1 MARSAS
7 KNFKL
12 LLESGETVEY
22 AAGDQIADEHAS
34 HWYAEAH
41 SEEVKAKKAAE
52 GKKEPEAKKA
62 AEGEKQPEGDDKK
75 PE

>member
-1 MARSAS
+1 MARIAS

-41 SEEVKAKKAAE
+41 SEEVKAPKGKKAAE
-52 GKKEPEAKKA
+52 ADET
-62 AEGEKQPEGDDKK
+62 K